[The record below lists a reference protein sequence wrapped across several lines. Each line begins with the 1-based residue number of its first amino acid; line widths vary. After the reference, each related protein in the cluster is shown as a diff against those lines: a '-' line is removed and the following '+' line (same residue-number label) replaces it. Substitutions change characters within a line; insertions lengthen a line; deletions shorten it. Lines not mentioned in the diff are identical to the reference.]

1 MNRLNQKIQLIKNYG
16 LGFLLF
22 RLYYT
27 FERKTGLQKRKFKQ
41 KRWENIH
48 LQEYLKTDA
57 QSMSSPERNFFFKS
71 SSLPKCDP
79 LYHSSIIYQAEQVLQ
94 SRFSYFFK
102 NWYSLGEKPDW
113 FLNPVTGARASSDV
127 HWCEIKDFDP
137 RVGDIKFIW
146 EPSRFAWSYLLSRA
160 YAVTRDEKYTQKFW
174 ELFEHWLDFNQPN
187 TGPNYY
193 CGQECSLRL
202 MALVFAY
209 FTFHESPVSTD
220 DRKIKLLKAVAV
232 HAERIDKNIQYAV
245 STRTN
250 HSLTESTGLYTAG
263 LLFPEFKKARRWR
276 RRGKRILV
284 RETLKQIFKDGSYIQ
299 HSMNYHRLMLQTL
312 LWAIRLGELN
322 NNAFPTVF
330 SERVKKAVL
339 FLYQMQDPATGRVPN
354 YGSNDGALIF
364 PLNTCDYLDYRP
376 VIQSLYY
383 LFYRKKLYK
392 HGPWDEDMLWFFGEE
407 TSNASPA
414 AIKQG
419 TSEFKAGG
427 YFTLRGENS
436 WGMIRCH
443 SYQTRPGQF
452 DALHLDIWYQ
462 GRNIIRDSG
471 SYMYN
476 CEPPWKHYFSGTAA
490 HNTVTVDGENQMTR
504 GERFILYDWLQAG
517 TPTLLTNKQNIYFS
531 GAHFGYKRLGGD
543 ITHFRSVALS
553 DELNAWIIVDDI
565 TGNGSHTVNL
575 YWQITGN
582 FLRFNEDAAIFES
595 DGKRT
600 FLEILSPTAFTI
612 NYYNGEKKIPAGFLS
627 LYYGEREPASVLKV
641 TTDRELPVRLIS
653 VISPGEPLNLNYS
666 ESLLTLSNDRG
677 RQCEL
682 MLDRESALGKSVFEK

>member
-1 MNRLNQKIQLIKNYG
+1 MNRLLQKFQLIKNYG

-22 RLYYT
+22 RLYYA

-41 KRWENIH
+41 SRWENIH
-48 LQEYLKTDA
+48 LKEYLKTDTHSLLTA
-57 QSMSSPERNFFFKS
+57 ERSFFFNPLR
-71 SSLPKCDP
+71 LPLCDTA
-79 LYHSSIIYQAEQVLQ
+79 YHADILSKAGEILQ
-94 SRFSYFFK
+94 NRFFYFFR
-102 NWYSLGEKPDW
+102 NSYSLGDKPDW
-113 FLNPVTGARASSDV
+113 FLNPVTGASARPDV
-127 HWCEIKDFDP
+127 HWCEIQDFDP

-160 YAVTRDEKYTQKFW
+160 YAVTRDEKYPQKFW
-174 ELFEHWLDFNQPN
+174 ELFEHWLDCNQPN

-202 MALVFAY
+202 MALIFAY
-209 FTFHESPVSTD
+209 FAFHDSPVSTD

-284 RETLKQIFKDGSYIQ
+284 QETLKQIFKDGSYIQ

-322 NNAFPTVF
+322 SDTFLPVF
-330 SERVKKAVL
+330 AERVKKAVL

-376 VIQSLYY
+376 VIQSLYF
-383 LFYRKKLYK
+383 LIYRKKLYE
-392 HGPWDEDMLWFFGEE
+392 HGPWDEDLLWFFGEK
-407 TSNASPA
+407 SINASSA
-414 AIKQG
+414 AIKHG

-427 YFTLRGENS
+427 YFTLRGDKS

-443 SYQTRPGQF
+443 SYKTRPGQF
-452 DALHLDIWYQ
+452 DALHLDVWWRGI
-462 GRNIIRDSG
+462 NIIRDSG

-517 TPTLLTNKQNIYFS
+517 NATLKKEDNLICFS

-553 DELNAWIIVDDI
+553 DEFNAWIIIDDI
-565 TGNGSHTVNL
+565 TGTGSHRLDL
-575 YWQITGN
+575 YWQLGG
-582 FLRFNEDAAIFES
+582 RFIHFKENSAICEN
-595 DGKRT
+595 DGIKT
-600 FLEILSPTAFTI
+600 FLCILSPADFTI
-612 NYYNGEKKIPAGFLS
+612 DHYHGDEKIPAGFSS
-627 LYYGEREPASVLKV
+627 LYYGEREPASVLNVKAA
-641 TTDRELPVRLIS
+641 RELPVRLIS

-677 RQCEL
+677 RQNQL
-682 MLDRESALGKSVFEK
+682 VLDREPALGKSVFEK